1 MKEPRLFD
9 IGIKEGQL
17 QADTEVESSYAAF
30 QDSYAKISIALES
43 QLNLIY
49 SKGLE
54 AAMDDSNLED
64 VYSGYSRAFEKYVYS
79 LAALLRSRQHAFQ
92 YNLDFLSFLNN
103 AEVLAYNE
111 DFPYRR
117 NFLMIQRVGIVA
129 QVAGFLYQIY
139 QANVD
144 SSLPVFRYME
154 AGAHHLGYTPQKM
167 YNRMNGAIRMKNQTN
182 VVSSVINSM
191 LGKYPQGPFPPC
203 SPFESQGTAMADY
216 SYHFQS
222 IDPKVVRIKPVKLD
236 RYFLNTIYK
245 SDCSIDLGLGMQAA
259 LFSLPTFSDRVV
271 LSFAGTETSFSKR
284 AFHNMITDF
293 AQIYFGPETTYM
305 AAVGLLK
312 DIKAN
317 IPADELWVLGHSLGG
332 GLMQYACVALGDLKI
347 HGIGYNAAGLSAYSL
362 RTLKAVRINKMEPS
376 IIQIRSNSDYVSNMG
391 KQIGE
396 KVKYVDTK
404 KKLSHSI
411 DELNNAMNGD
421 LIYCYF

>member
-1 MKEPRLFD
+1 
-9 IGIKEGQL
+9 
-17 QADTEVESSYAAF
+17 
-30 QDSYAKISIALES
+30 
-43 QLNLIY
+43 
-49 SKGLE
+49 
-54 AAMDDSNLED
+54 MDDSNLED
-64 VYSGYSRAFEKYVYS
+64 VYSGYSRAFEKYIYS

-117 NFLMIQRVGIVA
+117 NFLMMQRVGIVA

-167 YNRMNGAIRMKNQTN
+167 YNRMNGAIRMKNRTN

-191 LGKYPQGPFPPC
+191 LGKYPKGPFPPC
-203 SPFESQGTAMADY
+203 SPFECQGTAMADY
-216 SYHFQS
+216 SYLFQS
-222 IDPKVVRIKPVKLD
+222 IDPKVECIKPVKLD

-284 AFHNMITDF
+284 AFHNVITDF

-332 GLMQYACVALGDLKI
+332 GLMQYACVALENLRI

-362 RTLKAVRINKMEPS
+362 RTLTAARIKKMESS

-391 KQIGE
+391 KQIGA

-411 DELNNAMNGD
+411 DALNKSMNGD
-421 LIYCYF
+421 LIYCYL